1 MEYTNRWID
10 FLYENNQDKFRQ
22 DEMNTIGALH
32 FHSTSI
38 FPRCLQRDGCR
49 SSSGSEND
57 FRAARDKEERAY
69 TVEEDPIP
77 GKRCI
82 CPPRAAPA
90 RGSLAPFM
98 SVSGHEMAT
107 KRSRAARTSRNNAPS
122 PSLCRRRGERSRSA
136 DDQRGGNWI
145 VGSFLLRLSCISGM
159 KMDGQTEKQS
169 KSQSVRR
176 RRGGTG
182 CVQRWDKN
190 VIPRLGEFFQASWGR
205 SGKQQQDPNSR
216 DLDTTF

>member
-1 MEYTNRWID
+1 
-10 FLYENNQDKFRQ
+10 
-22 DEMNTIGALH
+22 MNTIGALH

-57 FRAARDKEERAY
+57 FRAARDKEEGAY

-82 CPPRAAPA
+82 SPRA
-90 RGSLAPFM
+90 LAPFM

-159 KMDGQTEKQS
+159 KMDRANGKS
-169 KSQSVRR
+169 NPSQSVRR
-176 RRGGTG
+176 RREGTG

-216 DLDTTF
+216 DLDTTL